1 MLDTILTV
9 SFLAA
14 FLSAAVRLAVPLIYA
29 GLGEIIAEKSGI
41 LNIGMEGVMLS
52 GAFFSFAGAWLSGSL
67 LVGLLC
73 GMLGGMSVSMLH
85 GLLSIRLA
93 KDQSVSG
100 LALNMLML
108 GVTSFLFKL
117 LSSGQSYQQI
127 ETMSTVPLPLL
138 SQIPLIGDAFFNR
151 DLLTYLLYILVILTY
166 FFYRYTNA
174 GLSLAAVGEHPRAAE
189 SAGVNVHRCQWISMA
204 VNGLLGGV
212 GGAYLVLVQLGV
224 FTENMISG
232 RGYIALATVIL
243 GRYTPFGMFGAALL
257 FGTANALQIRLQTIG
272 VSVSPFLLAMLPYLI
287 TLLAMLGTVG
297 KDNRPESLSKA
308 YIKGSR

>member
-1 MLDTILTV
+1 
-9 SFLAA
+9 
-14 FLSAAVRLAVPLIYA
+14 
-29 GLGEIIAEKSGI
+29 
-41 LNIGMEGVMLS
+41 
-52 GAFFSFAGAWLSGSL
+52 
-67 LVGLLC
+67 
-73 GMLGGMSVSMLH
+73 
-85 GLLSIRLA
+85 
-93 KDQSVSG
+93 
-100 LALNMLML
+100 
-108 GVTSFLFKL
+108 
-117 LSSGQSYQQI
+117 
-127 ETMSTVPLPLL
+127 MSTVPLPLL

>member
-9 SFLAA
+9 SFLSA

-29 GLGEIIAEKSGI
+29 GLGEIIAEKAGI

-52 GAFFSFAGAWLSGSL
+52 GAFFSFAGAWLSGNL
-67 LVGLLC
+67 LVGLIC
-73 GMLGGMSVSMLH
+73 GMLGGLAVSMLH
-85 GLLSIRLA
+85 ALLSIRLA

-117 LSSGQSYQQI
+117 LSAGQSYQQI
-127 ETMSTVPLPLL
+127 PTLPSIPLPLL
-138 SQIPLIGDAFFNR
+138 SWIPFIGNAFFNR

-166 FFYRYTNA
+166 LFYRYTNT

-189 SAGVNVHRCQWISMA
+189 SAGVNVHRCQWLSMVA
-204 VNGLLGGV
+204 NGLLGGA

-272 VSVSPFLLAMLPYLI
+272 ISISPFLLAMLPYLI
-287 TLLAMLGTVG
+287 TLLAMLGTAG
-297 KDNRPESLSKA
+297 RDNRPESLGKA

>member
-1 MLDTILTV
+1 MLDIILTV
-9 SFLAA
+9 SFLSA
-14 FLSAAVRLAVPLIYA
+14 FFSAAVRLAVPLIYA
-29 GLGEIIAEKSGI
+29 GLGEIIAEKAGI

-67 LVGLLC
+67 FVGLIC
-73 GMLGGMSVSMLH
+73 GMLGGLAVSMLH
-85 GLLSIRLA
+85 ALLSIRLA

-117 LSSGQSYQQI
+117 LSAGQSYQQI
-127 ETMSTVPLPLL
+127 NTMPTIPLPILCR
-138 SQIPLIGDAFFNR
+138 IPFIGNAFFNR

-166 FFYRYTNA
+166 FFYRRTNL

-189 SAGVNVHRCQWISMA
+189 SAGINVHRCQWLSMV
-204 VNGLLGGV
+204 VNGILGGT

-257 FGTANALQIRLQTIG
+257 FGMANALQIRVQTIG
-272 VSVSPFLLAMLPYLI
+272 ISVSPFLLAMLPYLI

-297 KDNRPESLSKA
+297 KDNRPESLGKA